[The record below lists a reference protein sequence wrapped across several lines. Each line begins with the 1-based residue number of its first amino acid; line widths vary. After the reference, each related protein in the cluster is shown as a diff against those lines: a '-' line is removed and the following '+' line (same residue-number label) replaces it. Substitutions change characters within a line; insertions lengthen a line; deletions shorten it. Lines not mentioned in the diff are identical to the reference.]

1 MHIELRKIK
10 HAAFLS
16 EETNA
21 YTADL
26 YVDGKLIA
34 HVGNDG
40 HGGCDHQHPA
50 KGKTYDDVK
59 QVNDWVKANHAPRTT
74 DMMLEGKPFVM
85 DVDLEVLCGELLTDW
100 LIERDLKRL
109 INRTV
114 AFVPAGAKE
123 VRSYKGKNIGDAAA
137 KLIAITETKFPG
149 ARILNTMPFAE
160 AKVLYKSTAA

>member
-26 YVDGKLIA
+26 YVDGKLTA

-59 QVNDWVKANHAPRTT
+59 RVDDWVKANHPPRTT
-74 DMMLEGKPFVM
+74 DLMLEGKPFVM
-85 DVDLEVLCGELLTDW
+85 DVDLEVLCGELLTDH
-100 LIERDLKRL
+100 LISRDLTRTLKRT
-109 INRTV
+109 I
-114 AFVPAGAKE
+114 AFVRGGKIYT
-123 VRSYKGKNIGDAAA
+123 YKKLTDEQRPQIIAMTMKKHPDAV
-137 KLIAITETKFPG
+137 
-149 ARILNTMPFAE
+149 ILNSLPFDE
-160 AKVLYKSTAA
+160 ALKAYRSVA